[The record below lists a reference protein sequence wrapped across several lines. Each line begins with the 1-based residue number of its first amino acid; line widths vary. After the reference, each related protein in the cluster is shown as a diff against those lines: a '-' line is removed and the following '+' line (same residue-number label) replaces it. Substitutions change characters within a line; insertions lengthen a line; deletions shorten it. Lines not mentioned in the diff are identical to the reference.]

1 MQQSPVEK
9 THLIRRFGASFRLP
23 PEELDTPHAYSP
35 ERDIWYAGLAL
46 VQMLFGVTVLLE
58 HPSLASIID
67 NGK

>member
-1 MQQSPVEK
+1 VQRSLRKK
-9 THLIRRFGASFRLP
+9 TRLIQRFGASFRLA

-67 NGK
+67 NGT